1 MSKLKKK
8 FGRYFAFKNTTNG
21 KDYFLRGIAGL
32 LFVIPMALLIGGGLG
47 VMMTGAPI
55 LGIILIILGL
65 LILIPYIW
73 FALATTYKRINAF
86 FPKHAGKILV
96 ATFIVSIIAETFS
109 PMSQINAESGGG
121 NWAVWS
127 IFAIPQ
133 LIFSFYLLFGNSK
146 VKNHIG

>member
-8 FGRYFAFKNTTNG
+8 FGKYFEFKNTTNG
-21 KDYFLRGIAGL
+21 KNYFLRGLVGA
-32 LFVIPMALLIGGGLG
+32 LFLIPMAIIAGIGLG
-47 VMMTGAPI
+47 VMMAGAHI
-55 LGIILIILGL
+55 LGIILIIIGSLV
-65 LILIPYIW
+65 IIPYIW
-73 FALATTYKRINAF
+73 FALATAYKRINAF

-133 LIFSFYLLFGNSK
+133 LIFSLYLLFGNSK

>member
-8 FGRYFAFKNTTNG
+8 FGKYFEFKNTTNG
-21 KDYFLRGIAGL
+21 KNYFLRGLVGA
-32 LFVIPMALLIGGGLG
+32 LFLIPMAIIAGIGLG
-47 VMMTGAPI
+47 VMMAGAHI
-55 LGIILIILGL
+55 LGIILIIIGSLV
-65 LILIPYIW
+65 IIPYIW

-109 PMSQINAESGGG
+109 PMSQINTESGGG

-133 LIFSFYLLFGNSK
+133 LIFSLYLLFGNSK

>member
-8 FGRYFAFKNTTNG
+8 FGKYFEFKNTTNG
-21 KDYFLRGIAGL
+21 KNYFLRGLVGA
-32 LFVIPMALLIGGGLG
+32 LFLIPMAIIAGIGLG
-47 VMMTGAPI
+47 VMMAGAHI
-55 LGIILIILGL
+55 LGIILIIIGSLV
-65 LILIPYIW
+65 IIPYIW

>member
-8 FGRYFAFKNTTNG
+8 FGKYFEFKNTTNG
-21 KDYFLRGIAGL
+21 KNYFLRGLVGA
-32 LFVIPMALLIGGGLG
+32 LFLIPMAIIAGIGLG
-47 VMMTGAPI
+47 VMMAGAHI
-55 LGIILIILGL
+55 LGIILIIIGSLV
-65 LILIPYIW
+65 IIPYIW

-133 LIFSFYLLFGNSK
+133 LIFSLYLLFGNSK